1 MKRKLPHFRF
11 PGFKILDRYILG
23 KFLSTYFFAIAMI
36 IVVVVIFD
44 YVEKIDNFTETK
56 APLKAIIFD
65 YYLNFIPFFINQFS
79 GLFTFIAVIFF
90 TSKMAYQTEI
100 VAMLSGGMSFRR
112 LMWPYFLGALI
123 IASLSLGLNLW
134 LIPVSQ
140 RSCVAFENQYIPRKA
155 RFQYDKNIYRQI
167 EPGTFAYIRN
177 YSKESNQASFFSLEE
192 YESGAMTASLEAA
205 EVRFNPETKRWSARR
220 YTTRTFDSLG
230 VETFTQHR
238 NLDTLI
244 NLDVNELGR
253 TDQLIKTMNIV
264 ELNQFLEQQRS
275 KGSDSIN
282 IIQVEQH
289 ARYAYPV
296 GTFILTLIGV
306 SLSSRKGAG
315 RHGTPHRHRH
325 CPLLLVYPLHPLL
338 RGVCQERYAAALDR
352 CLDTE
357 HTLPLY
363 RCLSLSQSTEI
374 MSPQLEDIVRKVRS
388 DERIAPAEALVLWHE
403 APLWLLGELAARRKE
418 RVSGDKVYFNRNF
431 HIEPTNLCVFNC
443 NFCSYRRPKGSPEA
457 WDYSLEEVERIARD
471 HAGQGVTEVHIV
483 GGVHPEHDLYY
494 YVEMIRRVK
503 AILPEATVKA
513 FTAIELSYMIRKAG
527 LTIDEGLRL
536 LRSAGMEAIPGGGAE
551 IFDEELRARICPDKG
566 STAEWFEV
574 HAAAHRLGIPTNAT
588 ILYGHIE
595 CVEHRIDHL
604 DRLRSQQDLTGGF
617 NAFIP
622 LKYRNFGNRMSE
634 IGEVS
639 VTEDLR
645 MLAISRIYLDNIP
658 HIKAYWVMYGKA
670 TTELALA
677 FGADDI
683 DGTIDDTTKIYSMA
697 GADDQRPAMT
707 TEEMR
712 RIVAAAGYRAVERDT
727 FYREIG

>member
-1 MKRKLPHFRF
+1 
-11 PGFKILDRYILG
+11 
-23 KFLSTYFFAIAMI
+23 
-36 IVVVVIFD
+36 
-44 YVEKIDNFTETK
+44 
-56 APLKAIIFD
+56 
-65 YYLNFIPFFINQFS
+65 
-79 GLFTFIAVIFF
+79 
-90 TSKMAYQTEI
+90 
-100 VAMLSGGMSFRR
+100 
-112 LMWPYFLGALI
+112 
-123 IASLSLGLNLW
+123 
-134 LIPVSQ
+134 
-140 RSCVAFENQYIPRKA
+140 
-155 RFQYDKNIYRQI
+155 
-167 EPGTFAYIRN
+167 
-177 YSKESNQASFFSLEE
+177 
-192 YESGAMTASLEAA
+192 
-205 EVRFNPETKRWSARR
+205 
-220 YTTRTFDSLG
+220 
-230 VETFTQHR
+230 
-238 NLDTLI
+238 
-244 NLDVNELGR
+244 
-253 TDQLIKTMNIV
+253 
-264 ELNQFLEQQRS
+264 
-275 KGSDSIN
+275 
-282 IIQVEQH
+282 
-289 ARYAYPV
+289 
-296 GTFILTLIGV
+296 
-306 SLSSRKGAG
+306 
-315 RHGTPHRHRH
+315 
-325 CPLLLVYPLHPLL
+325 
-338 RGVCQERYAAALDR
+338 
-352 CLDTE
+352 
-357 HTLPLY
+357 
-363 RCLSLSQSTEI
+363 

-403 APLWLLGELAARRKE
+403 APLWLLGELAARSKE

-566 STAEWFEV
+566 STVEWFEV

-595 CVEHRIDHL
+595 CVEHR
-604 DRLRSQQDLTGGF
+604 
-617 NAFIP
+617 
-622 LKYRNFGNRMSE
+622 
-634 IGEVS
+634 
-639 VTEDLR
+639 
-645 MLAISRIYLDNIP
+645 MLAMSRIYLDNIP